1 MSDENTSS
9 LLDKWI
15 KDDNM
20 IVTSKMLSREIGS
33 RPNIAKNHLLA
44 YYNSNENTVH
54 PVIAISGRTNSASL
68 QTHLTANLDRLEGLE
83 RYWRSSQNT
92 ETKKM
97 FIDISSIYLHA
108 ISASKI
114 TDLTMIVNY
123 EKEYFQHSAPAPS
136 NLPKKAKPAAAPAKK
151 TAPSAVKKEIPKKEE
166 KDAVKPKAKPANG
179 KRRIIESDDEDDITI
194 SSPADAP
201 PLAQTHT
208 QAPERMDKK
217 RKVTKSVTKMNE
229 KGYMVTED
237 VDEWVTDDEAPPP
250 KKTAAAG
257 NASTKPKP
265 KPAASAQ
272 AKPKAGQS
280 SLNSFFKKK

>member
-33 RPNIAKNHLLA
+33 RPNAAKNHLLA
-44 YYNSNENTVH
+44 YYNSNEKTVH

-68 QTHLTANLDRLEGLE
+68 QTHLTANLDRLV
-83 RYWRSSQNT
+83 

-136 NLPKKAKPAAAPAKK
+136 SPPKKAKPAAAPAKK
-151 TAPSAVKKEIPKKEE
+151 TVPPAVKKEIPKKEE
-166 KDAVKPKAKPANG
+166 KEAVKPKAKPANG

-201 PLAQTHT
+201 PPAQTHT
-208 QAPERMDKK
+208 QAPERKDKK

-250 KKTAAAG
+250 KKTAAAAS
-257 NASTKPKP
+257 ASTKPKP
-265 KPAASAQ
+265 KPAAGAQ
-272 AKPKAGQS
+272 TKPKAGQS

>member
-68 QTHLTANLDRLEGLE
+68 QTHLTANLDRLE
-83 RYWRSSQNT
+83 

-257 NASTKPKP
+257 NASTKPKS